1 MWSRDNIPG
10 FLVVN
15 MEHSSKVYVKI
26 HDLGG
31 EVVVAACDEDLLGV
45 TLSDPKRKIKFYVD
59 PGYFKGELKTLEEL
73 AEILRSASSG
83 NLVGKNT
90 VSLAIN
96 LGLVHEE
103 AILVV
108 DNTPIAFFMR
118 L

>member
-1 MWSRDNIPG
+1 
-10 FLVVN
+10 
-15 MEHSSKVYVKI
+15 VYVKI
-26 HDLGG
+26 HDLGS
-31 EVVVAACDEDLLGV
+31 EVIVAACDEDLLGT

-103 AILVV
+103 AVLIVN
-108 DNTPIAFFMR
+108 DTPIAFFTR